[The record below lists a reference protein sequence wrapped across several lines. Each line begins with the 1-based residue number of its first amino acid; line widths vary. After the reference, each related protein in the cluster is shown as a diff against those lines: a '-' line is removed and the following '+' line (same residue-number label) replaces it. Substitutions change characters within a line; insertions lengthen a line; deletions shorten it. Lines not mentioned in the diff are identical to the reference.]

1 MFVSNKLIFVDGNVE
16 FQEENIIILNDEVN
30 QEIASKETIAA
41 TYALLKES
49 NMAGF
54 CRIED
59 SYEFVSSC
67 NSTWPRK

>member
-30 QEIASKETIAA
+30 QEIASKEAMIETDASV
-41 TYALLKES
+41 KES

-54 CRIED
+54 
-59 SYEFVSSC
+59 
-67 NSTWPRK
+67 